1 VSKHSVEQSLWRGM
15 CLALAVVGGCRE
27 QAHKPAD
34 APITTRTPPACH
46 VEAPGACR
54 VGCDAD
60 VPKKVFD
67 VAPDLS
73 GIDLAGL
80 HGVEIAGI
88 LIDDH
93 GDVKVVCLLRG
104 VREDVDQRAVAAIRH
119 WRFEPARLR
128 HSTPPGVLVPVVMT
142 VSLTIGQ

>member
-1 VSKHSVEQSLWRGM
+1 M

-34 APITTRTPPACH
+34 SPITTLTPPACH
-46 VEAPGACR
+46 VEARGACR
-54 VGCDAD
+54 LGCDAD
-60 VPKKVFD
+60 PPKKVFD
-67 VAPDLS
+67 VAPDLF

-80 HGVEIAGI
+80 HGVEIAEI

-104 VREDVDQRAVAAIRH
+104 VREDVDQRALAAIRH

-128 HSTPPGVLVPVVMT
+128 HSTPPGVYVPVIMT